1 MKISRITASFFILT
15 LMCCVLLYIR
25 IHRTGFY
32 LGFGLLWNLFLA
44 WIPLFFALVA
54 RRLKSSRYTA
64 LFFIGFW
71 LLFFPNAPYIITDL
85 VHLQN
90 LNKDLWWYD
99 SLGIFITAFTGLLIG
114 IYSIQIVHTLL
125 NSFYGRV
132 GSWLLIFG
140 SMLLSGFGIYI
151 GRFSRLNSW
160 DIVSKPLYL
169 VKICIRDLQNPLAM
183 KTTLLFGFVLSV
195 IYIAYYTLFSIEDE
209 LEKNIEKL

>member
-1 MKISRITASFFILT
+1 MKISKVTKSFLILS
-15 LMCCVLLYIR
+15 LLCSVLLFVRSY
-25 IHRTGFY
+25 RTDFY

-54 RRLKSSRYTA
+54 RRLKGRRYTS
-64 LFFIGFW
+64 LFFVGFW

-85 VHLQN
+85 VHLQY
-90 LNKDLWWYD
+90 LDQQLWWYD

-114 IYSIQIVHTLL
+114 VYSIQIVHNLL
-125 NSFYGRV
+125 NSFYNRAV
-132 GSWLLIFG
+132 SWLLIFG
-140 SMLLSGFGIYI
+140 SMLLSGFGIYL

-160 DIVSKPLYL
+160 DIISNPLYL

-195 IYIAYYTLFSIEDE
+195 IYIAHYTLF
-209 LEKNIEKL
+209 NIEHELKKNVEKL